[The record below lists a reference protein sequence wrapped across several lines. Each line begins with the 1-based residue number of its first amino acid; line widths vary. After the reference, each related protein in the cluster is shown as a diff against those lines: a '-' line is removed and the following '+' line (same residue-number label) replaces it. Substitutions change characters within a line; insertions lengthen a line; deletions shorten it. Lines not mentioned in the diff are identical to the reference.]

1 MPEADQERF
10 AAIVAENVV
19 SAYERF
25 REEPYLPERRAAA
38 VAGFLRELLAVM
50 PTTSGAVLVTACNRH
65 LSILPDHGWFSPRIE
80 TIDLTDGSVALEA
93 E

>member
-1 MPEADQERF
+1 MIEADQERF

-25 REEPYLPERRAAA
+25 REEPYLPEKRAVA

-50 PTTSGAVLVTACNRH
+50 PTTSSAVLAIACNRH
-65 LSILPDHGWFSPRIE
+65 LSTLPDHGWFSPRVD
-80 TIDLTDGSVALEA
+80 TIDISDGSITLES